1 MDETAR
7 LPLFPLKTVLF
18 PEGLL
23 PLRVFEP
30 RYMDMVARCMREGS
44 GFGVCLIAA
53 GEEVGEAAVPHAV
66 GTEARIEKWD
76 MNQGGV
82 LQILVRGGRRFRIE
96 DHELERDGLLIAS
109 VRWLSEPPPCPV
121 PAAQAEILPLLRM
134 IANELGEQFPQPH
147 RFDDAAWVG
156 ARYAELLPV
165 PPLARQKLLELDDV
179 SSRLEIIQQFLHQRG
194 LLG

>member
-44 GFGVCLIAA
+44 AFGVCLIAA

-82 LQILVRGGRRFRIE
+82 LQILVRGG
-96 DHELERDGLLIAS
+96 GAS
-109 VRWLSEPPPCPV
+109 ASRTT
-121 PAAQAEILPLLRM
+121 
-134 IANELGEQFPQPH
+134 
-147 RFDDAAWVG
+147 
-156 ARYAELLPV
+156 
-165 PPLARQKLLELDDV
+165 
-179 SSRLEIIQQFLHQRG
+179 SSSATAS
-194 LLG
+194 